1 MNNTTVVPTPTVV
14 SHTKEHP
21 FLPRCQHIIVN
32 PVDLNN
38 IFGHWQHSQGSLTLL
53 LFFQSSQPGQRV
65 HIDQIGNLYHM
76 TAAEVESG
84 IGELTTAGYIALGGA
99 E

>member
-1 MNNTTVVPTPTVV
+1 METTPDIPTFSRT
-14 SHTKEHP
+14 
-21 FLPRCQHIIVN
+21 QHIIVN
-32 PVDLNN
+32 PVDLNT
-38 IFGHWQHSQGSLTLL
+38 IFGQWQHSHGSLTLL

-65 HIDQIGNLYHM
+65 HIDQIGSLYHM

-99 E
+99 A